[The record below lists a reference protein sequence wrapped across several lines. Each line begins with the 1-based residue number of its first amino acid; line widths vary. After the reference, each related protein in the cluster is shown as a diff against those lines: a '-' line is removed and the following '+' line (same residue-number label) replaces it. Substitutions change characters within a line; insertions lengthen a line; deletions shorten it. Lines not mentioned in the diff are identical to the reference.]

1 MSLMDEITVRV
12 QRMFPNCQKYNKC
25 CSEVG
30 YEKMMIKANI
40 KEINN
45 NIKKILEDIKK
56 NE

>member
-1 MSLMDEITVRV
+1 MDEITVRI

-30 YEKMMIKANI
+30 YEKMMMKANI

-45 NIKKILEDIKK
+45 NIKKMLEDIKK